1 MYDSIDEQLQCSLYE
16 TIAITVVIK
25 HININVMPGVPVMH
39 HSTVEMMTSNVPIY
53 NRLQALTVP

>member
-1 MYDSIDEQLQCSLYE
+1 MN

-53 NRLQALTVP
+53 NRLQALTVS